1 MVKKSSFWIFKILF
15 LSLAFYFLYQKLESI
30 EISNLN
36 WRGHSNSWISI
47 FGFLAAWAANLL
59 LDAKAWQRVQS
70 ILHRISL
77 KTALIH
83 NLKCYGLAFIS
94 PLNSGELAG
103 RYIIQENP
111 YDRKKALFLTFWT
124 HAPKLFSKALLSFL
138 ILAIMLPL
146 NGSSLGYSLV
156 LVLLFTLSLFIYLRL
171 ERLLSYFNEKQ
182 IWKRPVKDYMV
193 KGKPEVPDKLVVLS
207 LNGLRFLL
215 FSSQLALVILSFKP
229 DVISWELYWSIP
241 LYYFISAFIPSYTG
255 FDFIIKGTLALYF
268 FELFEADALTF
279 TLAGTVVW
287 FFNWAM
293 PAITGLS
300 VLKKIEMDRFTKRLS

>member
-30 EISNLN
+30 DISSLN
-36 WRGHSNSWISI
+36 WHGHTNTWISI
-47 FGFLAAWAANLL
+47 IGFLAAWAANLL

-94 PLNSGELAG
+94 PLNSGEIAG

-111 YDRKKALFLTFWT
+111 NDRKKALFLTFWT

-156 LVLLFTLSLFIYLRL
+156 LVLLSALSLFIYLRL

-182 IWKRPVKDYMV
+182 IWRRPVKDYMV
-193 KGKPEVPDKLVVLS
+193 KGKPEVQDKLLVLS

-215 FSSQLALVILSFKP
+215 FSSQLALVIISFKP
-229 DVISWELYWSIP
+229 EVISWELYWSIP
-241 LYYFISAFIPSYTG
+241 LYYFISALIPSYTG

-287 FFNWAM
+287 IFNWAM
-293 PAITGLS
+293 PAISGLS
-300 VLKKIEMDRFTKRLS
+300 VIKKIEMDRFTKKLG